1 MYQKIIFYATET
13 KFPQISV
20 PSRNLSIFLL
30 PSVGLVLLDKKFTD
44 WASGNNAQNQ
54 DAWLPYALA
63 IP

>member
-44 WASGNNAQNQ
+44 
-54 DAWLPYALA
+54 
-63 IP
+63 